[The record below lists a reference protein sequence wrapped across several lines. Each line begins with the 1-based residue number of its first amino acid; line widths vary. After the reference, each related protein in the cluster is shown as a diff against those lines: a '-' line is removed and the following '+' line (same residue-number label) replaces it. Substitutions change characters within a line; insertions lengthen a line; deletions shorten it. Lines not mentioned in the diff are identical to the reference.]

1 MKKIALIIS
10 VVLFSC
16 GNEKEKSID
25 TLLEEGSI
33 KELRVKKQ
41 EITALQNQYAEQ
53 LNTLNNRI
61 SELDSNK
68 KIALVSSFIVQD
80 TLFKHYIEL
89 QGNVNTNDLVVIYPE
104 LSGILTNIYV
114 KEGQQVK
121 KGEKLAKIDDGG
133 LSQQLEQLKT
143 QKALAK
149 TTFERQERL
158 WKQEIGSEIQ
168 YLQAKSNYEA
178 QTQAVK
184 QLQKMLS
191 KTIVTAPFSGTIEE
205 IITEQ
210 GNLVSP
216 GTSPIIR
223 IVNLNKMYIEADVP
237 EQHITSVTAN
247 KTVIVNI
254 PVLGETI
261 NASINQVGS
270 YINPGNRTFKIQVL
284 IPNKNNAIKPNLT
297 AKLKIND
304 YTNPKTLLIPQSI
317 ISENAKGE
325 EYIYTIANKKG
336 KIGVAKKTIIT
347 TGKTQGNVIEVISG
361 ITNNT
366 EIILEGARSIRDG
379 QAITISTH

>member
-16 GNEKEKSID
+16 GSEKEKSID

-80 TLFKHYIEL
+80 TLFNHYVEI

-121 KGEKLAKIDDGG
+121 KGEELAKIDDGG

-191 KTIVTAPFSGTIEE
+191 KTIVKAPFSGTIEE

-216 GTSPIIR
+216 GASPIIR

-237 EQHITSVTAN
+237 EQHITNVTVN
-247 KTVIVNI
+247 KTVIVSI

-270 YINPGNRTFKIQVL
+270 YINPGNRTFRIQVL

-304 YTNPKTLLIPQSI
+304 YTNPKALLIPQSI

-325 EYIYTIANKKG
+325 EYIYTIASKKG
-336 KIGVAKKTIIT
+336 KTGIAKKTIIT
-347 TGKTQGNVIEVISG
+347 TGKAQGNVIEVISG

-379 QAITISTH
+379 QSITISTH